1 MSFEVIVILSFSV
14 LIAAG
19 ISFAKFSKIRSVYYP
34 FIYVIWLASLNEIIS
49 YMMVR
54 NGMYN
59 IINSNIYC
67 LLESLLLLWFFKNI
81 GNFQFN
87 KWMYHLLASGFV
99 ISWILDNFIFHSLT
113 RDYSSWF
120 IIVYSFPVVILGI
133 NAINRLLIKEREL
146 LRNPT
151 FLICIGL
158 IVFFTYRIV
167 VEVFWVYGLQSS
179 GSFANKVYNILSIIN
194 LLCNLIYALAI
205 LWMQKKQAFTLQ
217 Y

>member
-1 MSFEVIVILSFSV
+1 MSFELIVILSFSV

-19 ISFAKFSKIRSVYYP
+19 LSLIKFSKIRNIYYP

-49 YMMVR
+49 YVLVR

-67 LLESLLLLWFFKNI
+67 LFESLLLLWFFKNL
-81 GNFQFN
+81 GSFQSQ
-87 KWMYHLLASGFV
+87 KWVFPALGLAFFV
-99 ISWILDNFIFHSLT
+99 SWIVDNFFIQNIASN
-113 RDYSSWF
+113 YSSWF
-120 IIVYSFPVVILGI
+120 ILFYSFPVVILAI
-133 NAINRLLIKEREL
+133 NAINSLLIKEREL

-158 IVFFTYRIV
+158 IIFFTYRIV
-167 VEVFWVYGLQSS
+167 VEFFWVYGLYSS
-179 GSFANKVYNILSIIN
+179 NSFANKVYNILSIIN

>member
-1 MSFEVIVILSFSV
+1 MPLEVVVLLSFSV
-14 LIAAG
+14 LIAAV
-19 ISFAKFSKIRSVYYP
+19 IAFANFSKIRSIYYP
-34 FIYVIWLASLNEIIS
+34 FIYVIWLASLNEIIT
-49 YMMVR
+49 YILYK

-67 LLESLLLLWFFKNI
+67 LLEALLLLWFFKNI
-81 GNFQFN
+81 GCFQLY
-87 KWMYHLLASGFV
+87 KWMVHVLGITFIISWFVDNFV
-99 ISWILDNFIFHSLT
+99 INQFGKE
-113 RDYSSWF
+113 YSSWF
-120 IIVYSFPVVILGI
+120 ILVYSFPVVLLSI
-133 NAINRLLIKEREL
+133 NAINRLLIREREL

-151 FLICIGL
+151 FLICIGF

-167 VEVFWVYGLQSS
+167 VEVFWVYGLAASLT
-179 GSFANKVYNILSIIN
+179 FASKVYDILSIIN